1 MPIPYYVY
9 ILYSEIAN
17 HYYIGSTSNTEKRI
31 HRHNAGSTTSTKQ
44 GRPWKIVYSETCI
57 TKTEALKRELYLKR
71 MKSRVFLEELIHSKQ
86 DR

>member
-31 HRHNAGSTTSTKQ
+31 LRHNAGSTISTKQ
-44 GRPWKIVYSETCI
+44 GRPWKIVYKWKE
-57 TKTEALKRELYLKR
+57 
-71 MKSRVFLEELIHSKQ
+71 KSPE
-86 DR
+86 